1 MQTILITGGTGLV
14 GMFLSRHLRALG
26 YRVIHLSRR
35 ANAAAEFPAF
45 AWDVDKQTIDNN
57 AITQADFIIHLAGA
71 GIADKRWTESRKAEI
86 IRSRVGSTQLLARA
100 LRETGH
106 RPQAFVAASATGFY
120 GDSGTIICTEQ
131 TPTGA
136 DFLAQT
142 CQAWENS
149 SQEIR
154 ALGIRT
160 PLVRIGIVLST
171 QGGALA
177 KMLPSYAVRVG
188 AYFGDGSQYYSWI
201 HIEDLARIFEFLV
214 ANADCDGIYNGVSP
228 TPVSNYG
235 LARAIADARGQK
247 ALLVPAP
254 AFAMRA
260 AMGEMAAVVLNSNR
274 VLPQALQDCHFDFK
288 YTELVPA
295 LQDLLMRKL

>member
-14 GMFLSRHLRALG
+14 GMFLSRHLRAAG

-35 ANAAAEFPAF
+35 ANAAAEFLAF

-120 GDSGTIICTEQ
+120 GDSGKIICTEQ
-131 TPTGA
+131 TPTGS

-154 ALGIRT
+154 SLGIRT

-228 TPVSNYG
+228 TPVSDYG

-295 LQDLLMRKL
+295 LQDLLTRKL